1 MQYDSLKNDIITKI
15 IENNVEEL
23 KDLIQNNS
31 SGKEY
36 IKDALILFPMFGKI
50 NMLQYLMI
58 IGVDV
63 IEHDLLAECARSGNI
78 ELVEYILDFLARENI
93 PLEIYQEQLNKALHS
108 GATGYEKSNIIPI
121 LTMLINYGAYFIKGE
136 DTIIS
141 VCRDNNPEVLQL
153 FFKQNFNI
161 MYKSVI
167 EEAIILNSVDVI
179 KFYLKNYL
187 LTNEIISVANQKDKH
202 DIIKLVSEYNDW
214 FDYNKYIKD
223 KKVEKLTYI
232 DKFTC
237 AYNYKPYKHYT
248 MEDDLVDIQYEY
260 DRIVIY
266 YGITKMASLF
276 KPLVDKFFE
285 FVINQTQKIE

>member
-1 MQYDSLKNDIITKI
+1 MQYDTLKNDVITRV
-15 IENNVEEL
+15 IENNVDEL
-23 KDLIQNNS
+23 KDLVQNNS

-50 NMLQYLMI
+50 NMLQYLI
-58 IGVDV
+58 SIGLDI

-93 PLEIYQEQLNKALHS
+93 PLEVYQEQLNKALHS

-141 VCRDNNPEVLQL
+141 ICMNNNVEVLEL
-153 FFKQNFNI
+153 FLKQNFNI

-167 EEAIILNSVDVI
+167 EKAIIHNCVDI
-179 KFYLKNYL
+179 IIFYLKNDL
-187 LTNEIISVANQKDKH
+187 LTNEIISVASQKDKH

-214 FDYNKYIKD
+214 FDYGKYIKD
-223 KKVEKLTYI
+223 KKIEKLAYI
-232 DKFTC
+232 DKFIC

-248 MEDDLVDIQYEY
+248 IEDDLLDIQYEY
-260 DRIVIY
+260 DRIIIY
-266 YGITKMASLF
+266 YGVTKVASLF
-276 KPLVDKFFE
+276 KPLVDKFIE
-285 FVINQTQKIE
+285 FVKNEKKNVE